1 MVQMTGS
8 FTQVSAEGY
17 EDVLKAL
24 NVGFMLRKA
33 ATAST
38 PVMTITEAG
47 GKWNMITKTTMKSA
61 ELNFELG
68 KEFDEETTDGRK
80 CKTTVTVEGNKM
92 ITNQRATKAGEKD
105 VLVIREF
112 DDDGINYSI
121 TVDGVVSNQR
131 FKSPLSHYYS
141 VVWSVLGWRCILV
154 QDDHGYLLH
163 LQ

>member
-1 MVQMTGS
+1 MGIQFCIIVQATFQINNLLTMVLMTGS

-47 GKWNMITKTTMKSA
+47 GKWNMITKTT
-61 ELNFELG
+61 
-68 KEFDEETTDGRK
+68 
-80 CKTTVTVEGNKM
+80 VTVEGNKM
-92 ITNQRATKAGEKD
+92 ITNQRATKPGEKD

-131 FKSPLSHYYS
+131 FK
-141 VVWSVLGWRCILV
+141 RN
-154 QDDHGYLLH
+154 
-163 LQ
+163 

>member
-1 MVQMTGS
+1 MLDFQLQKAKAECDSWILFFPGS

-61 ELNFELG
+61 ELTFELG

-92 ITNQRATKAGEKD
+92 ITNQRATKPGEKD
-105 VLVIREF
+105 VLV
-112 DDDGINYSI
+112 
-121 TVDGVVSNQR
+121 VS
-131 FKSPLSHYYS
+131 FIEI
-141 VVWSVLGWRCILV
+141 GF
-154 QDDHGYLLH
+154 LH
-163 LQ
+163 

>member
-1 MVQMTGS
+1 MTGS

-47 GKWNMITKTTMKSA
+47 GKWNMITKTTMKSS
-61 ELNFELG
+61 EISFELG
-68 KEFDEETTDGRK
+68 KEFDEETADGRK

-92 ITNQRATKAGEKD
+92 ILSQKATKPGEKD
-105 VLVIREF
+105 ALAIREF
-112 DDDGINYSI
+112 DDDGINYTL
-121 TVDGVVSNQR
+121 TVEGAVSKQR
-131 FKSPLSHYYS
+131 FK
-141 VVWSVLGWRCILV
+141 RN
-154 QDDHGYLLH
+154 
-163 LQ
+163 

>member
-1 MVQMTGS
+1 MNFRRKKNSGHYVVAMEFSSSGS

-47 GKWNMITKTTMKSA
+47 GKWNMITKTTMKSS
-61 ELNFELG
+61 EISFELG
-68 KEFDEETTDGRK
+68 KEFDEETADGRK

-92 ITNQRATKAGEKD
+92 ILSQKATKPGEKD
-105 VLVIREF
+105 ALA
-112 DDDGINYSI
+112 
-121 TVDGVVSNQR
+121 VS
-131 FKSPLSHYYS
+131 
-141 VVWSVLGWRCILV
+141 
-154 QDDHGYLLH
+154 
-163 LQ
+163 